1 MRRRKRSFLPRFI
14 LKVMILPRQA
24 RDERSEKPLKQ
35 DGFLRFFLRLG
46 LLKVATQHNPAG
58 APMVYIYRSTA
69 DAFLGITNA
78 PEGAVRCGH
87 TTFVA
92 SRRFLMETAM
102 ACQDRLGTRER
113 ETQQQE
119 AFPQDIAQIGVM
131 MTWMVDD
138 VTATA
143 TVSKHKARK
152 RTFLGALFTLKI

>member
-1 MRRRKRSFLPRFI
+1 
-14 LKVMILPRQA
+14 
-24 RDERSEKPLKQ
+24 
-35 DGFLRFFLRLG
+35 
-46 LLKVATQHNPAG
+46 
-58 APMVYIYRSTA
+58 MVYIYRSTA

-113 ETQQQE
+113 ESQQQE

-138 VTATA
+138 VNATA
-143 TVSKHKARK
+143 TVSKQAQSEETNVFRG
-152 RTFLGALFTLKI
+152 TFYT